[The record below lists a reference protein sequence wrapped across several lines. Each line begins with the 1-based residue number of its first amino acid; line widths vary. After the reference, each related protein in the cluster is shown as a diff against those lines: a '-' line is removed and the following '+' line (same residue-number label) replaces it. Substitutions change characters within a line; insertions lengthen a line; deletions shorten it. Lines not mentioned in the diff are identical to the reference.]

1 MGCIEILYGTDGIG
15 GVAKINSNM
24 GCIEILLCE
33 PYYDANGMI
42 NSNMGC
48 IEMRFGVIYENRH
61 AHDKQ

>member
-48 IEMRFGVIYENRH
+48 IEIMKCHYPSAILS
-61 AHDKQ
+61 DKQ

>member
-48 IEMRFGVIYENRH
+48 IEIDHRIRPVVSHPR
-61 AHDKQ
+61 